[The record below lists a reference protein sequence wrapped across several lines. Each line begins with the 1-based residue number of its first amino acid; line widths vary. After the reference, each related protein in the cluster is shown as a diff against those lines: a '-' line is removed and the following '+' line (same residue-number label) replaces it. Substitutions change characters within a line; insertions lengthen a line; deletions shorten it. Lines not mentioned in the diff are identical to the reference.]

1 MSVVI
6 IDYEMGNV
14 ASVQKA
20 LNFLK
25 IPNQI
30 TNEIETIKEAKFLIL
45 PGVGSF
51 AQGMNNLNKLGLTE
65 VIKKEVLQNK
75 KNFLGIC
82 VGLQLIASKGY
93 EPYECNGLNLIEGEV
108 KKIELIDKKIPHL
121 GWNNI
126 KVINPN
132 YFENLNEKDFYFIHS
147 YHFIPKNPMH
157 IAATVNYGIEMTAA
171 LQHENIFAVQ
181 FHPEKS
187 QEVGLSL
194 LNQYFQ
200 KNA

>member
-25 IPNQI
+25 IPNLI

-65 VIKKEVLQNK
+65 VIKKEVLQ
-75 KNFLGIC
+75 
-82 VGLQLIASKGY
+82 
-93 EPYECNGLNLIEGEV
+93 
-108 KKIELIDKKIPHL
+108 
-121 GWNNI
+121 
-126 KVINPN
+126 
-132 YFENLNEKDFYFIHS
+132 
-147 YHFIPKNPMH
+147 PK
-157 IAATVNYGIEMTAA
+157 
-171 LQHENIFAVQ
+171 
-181 FHPEKS
+181 S
-187 QEVGLSL
+187 
-194 LNQYFQ
+194 
-200 KNA
+200 